1 MKTLI
6 AKELIRIASIDFEDF
21 SVNQDVAERYLINQG
36 LTINDYD
43 NGFGS
48 MLEGLH
54 PLHLMTDEKRLKKA
68 LDIVEDYIVDFY
80 PECDRDEGLCL
91 KDLGLNISKY

>member
-21 SVNQDVAERYLINQG
+21 GANQDVAERYLLNQG
-36 LTINDYD
+36 LTINNYD
-43 NGFGS
+43 DAFGS

-54 PLHLMTDEKRLKKA
+54 PLHVMSDEKRLEKA
-68 LDIVEDYIVDFY
+68 LEILEDYVPYFY
-80 PECDRDEGLCL
+80 PECDRDDGLCL
-91 KDLGLNISKY
+91 KDVGLKISKY

>member
-6 AKELIRIASIDFEDF
+6 AKELIRIASIDFEEF
-21 SVNQDVAERYLINQG
+21 GVNQDVAERYLLNQG

-43 NGFGS
+43 NAFGS
-48 MLEGLH
+48 MLEGLQ
-54 PLHLMTDEKRLKKA
+54 PLHLMTDERRLKKA

-80 PECDRDEGLCL
+80 PECERDEGLCL
-91 KDLGLNISKY
+91 KDVA

>member
-21 SVNQDVAERYLINQG
+21 SVNQDVAERYLLNQG

-43 NGFGS
+43 NAFGS
-48 MLEGLH
+48 MLEGIH
-54 PLHLMTDEKRLKKA
+54 PLHVMSDEKRLKKA
-68 LDIVEDYIVDFY
+68 MEILNDYIVDFY

-91 KDLGLNISKY
+91 KDVA

>member
-21 SVNQDVAERYLINQG
+21 SVNQDVAERYLLNQG

-43 NGFGS
+43 NAFGS
-48 MLEGLH
+48 MLEGIH
-54 PLHLMTDEKRLKKA
+54 PLHVMSDEKRLKKA
-68 LDIVEDYIVDFY
+68 MEILNDYIVDFY

-91 KDLGLNISKY
+91 KDVGLKISKY